1 MGSEFLWGVCAVSPL
16 DLMAFEEAA
25 EKHLRK
31 KNPNWLFSAYIEFGM
46 SEDLDEEFELEKVIG
61 MLTQGAMHARNVL
74 QQSAD
79 SGRPRVAEVE
89 LEGRKYYFT
98 GFQSWGESSDEL
110 DAINYLSML
119 GLDSLGFA
127 TEESVPPVYSCDA
140 KSKLLRSTENL
151 WYQAGK
157 EDALGVLGG
166 EIARL
171 NKIIEAYRAEG
182 FYRESAELGG
192 TKEMLLQL
200 CQRIKD
206 IPGVS

>member
-1 MGSEFLWGVCAVSPL
+1 VSERRWFHYSAAHGMMIHGEML
-16 DLMAFEEAA
+16 DALAAA
-25 EKHLRK
+25 ENLITEYEGEAQ
-31 KNPNWLFSAYIEFGM
+31 NTGSYD
-46 SEDLDEEFELEKVIG
+46 EDILTVRWGLVIG
-61 MLTQGAMHARNVL
+61 QVRN
-74 QQSAD
+74 
-79 SGRPRVAEVE
+79 
-89 LEGRKYYFT
+89 
-98 GFQSWGESSDEL
+98 
-110 DAINYLSML
+110 
-119 GLDSLGFA
+119 FA

-140 KSKLLRSTENL
+140 KFKLLRSTENL

-171 NKIIEAYRAEG
+171 NKRIEEYRAEG